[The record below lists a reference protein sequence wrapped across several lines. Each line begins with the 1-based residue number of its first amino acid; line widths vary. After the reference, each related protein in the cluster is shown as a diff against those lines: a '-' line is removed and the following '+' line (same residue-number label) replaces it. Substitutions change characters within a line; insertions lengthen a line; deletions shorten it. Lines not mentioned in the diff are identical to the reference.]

1 MSFTRGLVRHL
12 SAALL
17 GLTTLGAAQAHAQP
31 SPGDGTSRFFV
42 MVKGI
47 RIGSESVD
55 VTRTP
60 TSLKISGVGQLA
72 PPFDLVT
79 SKFEMTYGSDG
90 HPQQLTIEGV
100 LRGQAI
106 TLATSFGVTTAV
118 SDMMQGPQRGSN
130 TLQIS
135 PRTIVLPSNFFAAY
149 EALAARLGTTPIG
162 TRLPVFLP
170 PEGEIGL
177 SVDAVTARRIVT
189 PSGASDLKQF
199 DLTFNAPGAFVK
211 VQVWVDA
218 NGRLAR
224 IVRPSASLVVV
235 REDLATVMAREETVR
250 NAGDED
256 VFIGASGFT
265 LAATITRPAGA
276 AAKMPAVIL
285 VGGQGRQNRDETT
298 YGVPKFG
305 QMAGDLAAAG
315 YLVVR
320 YDKRGV
326 GQSGGRIE
334 HAGIPEYAEDVV
346 AIVAWLRKR
355 KDIDTNRIA
364 VVAHGEGAA
373 VALTA
378 AAREKRIT
386 RVALVAAPGTSG
398 RELTMEQQRLSLARL
413 NEGDADRQA
422 KIALQQR
429 VIDAVITGN
438 GWEAVPP
445 DVRRQADSIWFKT
458 WLLFDPRA
466 TIDRIKQPLLVVH
479 GALDR
484 EIPVAHA
491 DRLDAMARAR
501 KGVPPAGSVKVIV
514 PGVNHLLV
522 PATTGEVDEYDS
534 LPVKTVSPDVM
545 AAIIQWLKG

>member
-1 MSFTRGLVRHL
+1 MVRGV
-12 SAALL
+12 
-17 GLTTLGAAQAHAQP
+17 
-31 SPGDGTSRFFV
+31 
-42 MVKGI
+42 

-55 VTRTP
+55 VTRTA
-60 TSLKISGVGQLA
+60 TSMKISAVGQLA

-79 SKFEMTYGSDG
+79 SRFEMTYSSDG

-100 LRGQAI
+100 LRGQVI
-106 TLATSFGVTTAV
+106 TLASSFGVTTAV
-118 SDMMQGPQRGSN
+118 SDIMQGPQRASN
-130 TLQIS
+130 TMQIS
-135 PRTIVLPSNFFAAY
+135 PRTIVLPNNFFAAY
-149 EALAARLGTTPIG
+149 EALAARLATTPVG
-162 TRLPVFLP
+162 TRLPIFLA
-170 PEGEIGL
+170 PEGEIGA
-177 SVDAVTARRIVT
+177 SVDTVTPRRIVS
-189 PSGASDLKQF
+189 PSGAADLKQY
-199 DLTFNAPGAFVK
+199 DLTFSAPGAFVK

-224 IVRPSASLVVV
+224 VVRPSASLVVV

-250 NAGDED
+250 NPGDED
-256 VFIGASGFT
+256 VFIGAAGFT
-265 LAATITRPAGA
+265 LGATVTKPAAG

-285 VGGQGRQNRDETT
+285 VGGPGRQNRDETT

-305 QMAGDLAAAG
+305 QVAGELAAAG

-326 GQSGGRIE
+326 GQTGGRIE
-334 HAGIPEYAEDVV
+334 NAGLAEYAEDVI

-355 KDIDTNRIA
+355 KDIDADRIA
-364 VVAHGEGAA
+364 VIAHGEGAA

-386 RVALVAAPGTSG
+386 RVALLAAPGTSG
-398 RELTMEQQRLSLARL
+398 RELTLEQQRLSLARL
-413 NEGDADRQA
+413 NETDADRQA

-429 VIDAVITGN
+429 VIDAVITGK

-445 DVRRQADSIWFKT
+445 DVRRQADSAYFRT
-458 WLLFDPRA
+458 WLLFDPGA
-466 TIDRIKQPLLVVH
+466 MINKIKQPMLVVH

-491 DRLDAMARAR
+491 DRLDTLARAR
-501 KGVPPAGSVKVIV
+501 KGVPPAHSAKVIV

-522 PATTGEVDEYDS
+522 PATTGEIDEYDA
-534 LPVKTVSPDVM
+534 LPVKTVSPALM
-545 AAIIQWLKG
+545 AAILQWLKG